1 MKFKSLKT
9 KVIFS
14 VLLIFFLIFP
24 AFSYFGIYYFKYN
37 AIKSVQA
44 QQLLLVSKL
53 ADEINTKLVI
63 LTNVLTASADTIDK
77 EIFNSP
83 IKAREYIKNHISLNS
98 VFDDNIL
105 IFNKKG
111 QLLSESGD
119 NSPERIMM
127 SFAWRDYIAVPSETH
142 RLYIS
147 APLRAAA
154 STKLKDPMIVISA
167 PVIRDEKLIGFVSG
181 AVNLYNENLFNNDKF
196 TFLDGNGYVFIVD
209 SQSNI
214 VMHPDENK
222 IVSKVDLSSKKIIK
236 KILTEDSGSIEY
248 RNKDNEII
256 QSSFC
261 KVPISSWTV
270 VANYKSKIIFKH
282 IFNAEKNI
290 ILFLI
295 SGAIIVFIFLNFI
308 VKRLVRPI
316 LSLKSQVDG
325 LLDGNEYLPKIH
337 VDSNDEIMETANAF
351 NNLLEE
357 INQKEN
363 ELKRRNEIF
372 QTVCDFSK
380 DWIYWIDNNGSLIYI
395 SPAAMKISGY
405 SKEEL
410 SDYPNFYEK
419 LIHPDDR
426 EKWLRSERTVRMK
439 EEYCELEI
447 RIIAKDGS
455 IKWLHNICKGY
466 FSEGIFYGVRGVFSD
481 ITSTKKAEI
490 ELTSR
495 ENIYSIL
502 FQNAGSLTI
511 LTNENFE
518 ITEFNKKVFSL
529 YNCQYGESIFTY
541 LNSDIASVSSQLAQK
556 GSQEAVEIDTHFRIN
571 GQINYYRWQI
581 NQLSYSLHGLSGFM
595 FLGIDI
601 TDKKNRNEELSKMA
615 IKTETEKYVS
625 QMEAIIKSV
634 SEGIIS
640 IDSKGSLSS
649 YNSAAEK
656 IFKLAPD
663 HIGKSI
669 QSINDFFASKLT
681 LLVKNAGKNKREID
695 AARVEYFL
703 DNKPVSLKIN
713 ITPLLSSENIEFGT
727 LVVVTVEEDLSK
739 NFEYSKFANLIG
751 SNKKMQALYSS
762 MTSLADVDSTVLILG
777 ESGTGKELVASG
789 IHESGARKNKPFIKL
804 NCSAIPENL
813 LESELFG
820 HEKGAFTG
828 AYKDKIGKFEAA
840 NNGTIFL
847 DEIGDISA
855 SVQVKLLRV
864 LQEKEIEV
872 IGKNKPV
879 KVDVRIIA
887 ATNKDLK
894 DLVDKGQFREDLYY
908 RLKVVTLSVPPLRE
922 RKDDI
927 LPLAYAFIDKFNK
940 KMHKDIL
947 DVSDEVKS
955 ILLEYDWPGN
965 VRELEHIIESS
976 CLMEGTSFITSS
988 TIPKELSK
996 NIPHDPQDEKSMI
1009 LNALEEAK
1017 GYKTKAAKL
1026 LKISRATLY
1035 RKMNEHGIDY

>member
-9 KVIFS
+9 KVVFS

-24 AFSYFGIYYFKYN
+24 AFSYFGISYFKYN
-37 AIKSVQA
+37 AIRTVQA

-63 LTNVLTASADTIDK
+63 LTNVLTSSADTIDK
-77 EIFNSP
+77 EIFDSP
-83 IKAREYIKNHISLNS
+83 VKASDYIKSHIALTS

-105 IFNKKG
+105 IFNKNG
-111 QLLSESGD
+111 QLLAESGD
-119 NSPERIMM
+119 NSPERVMM

-147 APLRAAA
+147 APLKATA

-167 PVIRDEKLIGFVSG
+167 PVIRDGTLIGFVSG
-181 AVNLYNENLFNNDKF
+181 AVNLYNENLFNNEKF
-196 TFLDGNGYVFIVD
+196 TYLNDNGYIFIVD
-209 SQSNI
+209 SQSNV
-214 VMHPDENK
+214 VMHSDENK
-222 IVSKVDLSSKKIIK
+222 IVSKIDLSSNQ
-236 KILTEDSGSIEY
+236 ILERMLNEESGSIEY
-248 RNKDNEII
+248 ENNNEII

-261 KVPISSWTV
+261 KVPISRWIV
-270 VANYKSKIIFKH
+270 IANYKSKIIFKH
-282 IFNAEKNI
+282 IIRAENTL
-290 ILFLI
+290 ILFII
-295 SGAIIVFIFLNFI
+295 SGAVIVFIILNFI
-308 VKRLVRPI
+308 INRLVRPI
-316 LSLKSQVDG
+316 LSLKSQVHG
-325 LLDGNEYLPKIH
+325 LLSDNECLAKIQ
-337 VDSNDEIMETANAF
+337 VDSNDEIMEIANAF
-351 NNLLEE
+351 NSLLAE
-357 INQKEN
+357 IDQKKN
-363 ELKRRNEIF
+363 ELKRKNEIF

-380 DWIYWIDNNGSLIYI
+380 DWIYWIDNNGHLIYI
-395 SPAAMKISGY
+395 SPAAMKMSGY

-419 LIHPDDR
+419 LIYPEDR

-439 EEYCELEI
+439 EEYCETEI
-447 RIIAKDGS
+447 RIITKDGS
-455 IKWLHNICKGY
+455 VRWLHNVCKGY
-466 FSEGIFYGVRGVFSD
+466 FSKGVFYGVRGVFSD
-481 ITSTKKAEI
+481 ITSTRKAEI

-502 FQNAGSLTI
+502 FQNTGSLII
-511 LTNENFE
+511 LTNEKFE
-518 ITEFNKKVFSL
+518 ITEFNKKAFSL
-529 YNCQYGESIFTY
+529 LNCQYGESVFTY
-541 LNSDIASVSSQLAQK
+541 LRTDVASVSSQLTQK
-556 GSQEAVEIDTHFRIN
+556 VSQDAVEIDTHFSIS
-571 GQINYYRWQI
+571 GQINYYSWQI
-581 NQLSYSLHGLSGFM
+581 NTLSYSLHGLSGFI

-640 IDSKGSLSS
+640 IESNGSLGG

-656 IFKLAPD
+656 LFKLVPD
-663 HIGKSI
+663 NIGKPI
-669 QSINDFFASKLT
+669 QSINDFFASKLS

-695 AARVEYFL
+695 AARVEYVL
-703 DNKPVSLKIN
+703 DNKPVSLKIS

-727 LVVVTVEEDLSK
+727 LAVVAIEEDLNK
-739 NFEYSKFANLIG
+739 NFECSKFINIIG
-751 SNKKMQALYSS
+751 SNEKMQALYSS
-762 MTSLADVDSTVLILG
+762 MTSLANVDSTVLILG
-777 ESGTGKELVASG
+777 ESGTGKELVACG
-789 IHESGARKNKPFIKL
+789 IHDSGVRKNKPFIKL

-840 NNGTIFL
+840 NGGTIFL

-887 ATNKDLK
+887 ATNRDLK

-922 RKDDI
+922 RRDDI
-927 LPLAYAFIDKFNK
+927 LPIAYAFINRFNK
-940 KMHKDIL
+940 KMHKNIL
-947 DVSDEVKS
+947 DISDEVKS
-955 ILLEYDWPGN
+955 ILLTYDWPGN

-976 CLMEGTSFITSS
+976 CLMEGSSIITSS
-988 TIPKELSK
+988 TIPKEVSE
-996 NIPHDPQDEKSMI
+996 NIPQDSLDEKNMI